1 MTELMRTTRNRLT
14 RAERLFEQ
22 VRANISAHDNKP
34 DKATAVDNVEN
45 LLWAL
50 QTALSTIH
58 HYTPAT
64 DHTFNNAYPT
74 TIDLECPID
83 PNEDG
88 YEYKVHY
95 MLARDMT
102 ATACQLK
109 QVFQRAA
116 ASPVEK
122 CL

>member
-1 MTELMRTTRNRLT
+1 MRAKRNHLT
-14 RAERLFEQ
+14 RAKLLFEQ
-22 VRANISAHDNKP
+22 VKTSISAHDNKP
-34 DKATAVDNVEN
+34 DKATAVDRVEN

-50 QTALSTIH
+50 RTALSTIH
-58 HYTPAT
+58 HNTPAT
-64 DHTFNNAYPT
+64 DHTINDANPT
-74 TIDLECPID
+74 TIHLECRID
-83 PNEDG
+83 PNKDG
-88 YEYKVHY
+88 YEHKVHY